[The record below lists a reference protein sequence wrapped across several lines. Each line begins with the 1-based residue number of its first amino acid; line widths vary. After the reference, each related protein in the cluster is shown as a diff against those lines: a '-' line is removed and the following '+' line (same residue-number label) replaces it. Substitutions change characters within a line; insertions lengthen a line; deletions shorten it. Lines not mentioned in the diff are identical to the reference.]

1 MGRYDDPLC
10 RLFGAALRQ
19 LRGQAGISLRELGR
33 RCLYDY
39 SRISRVERGEH
50 LIDAALVP
58 ALDRAL
64 DAGGLLTSLR
74 SLMPEPGNAAA
85 ASATGLLTALRQD
98 VGDTVMLELS
108 SPGGRMIKVNLPR
121 REFNSLLAGG
131 ALRALLPGGLI
142 DLDQAERVSGAIDD
156 PHRTD
161 SQVLDYF
168 RALLAQHYTADKVL
182 GPRHLVEVVLAQIA
196 VLDKLR
202 SGSRPGTAEPAM
214 RLLAQYAEFAG
225 WLYQDL
231 GNTAAAVRWTDQAG
245 QRAQAIGDHHLAAYL
260 LVRRSNIALLDDDAV
275 DVIELA
281 AAAGRVA
288 RPISPKLAALA
299 AQQEA
304 RGWAL
309 HAEPDRFR
317 RLIDFAA
324 DLLLDHPDDL
334 DDDAPIYLHSY
345 DLNTLEEQSAS
356 GYRTCGQADTAVAI
370 LERRITA
377 TPTDQ
382 HRDRA
387 HQLAKLANAVLKT
400 AHPDPER
407 AAIIGLNCIDVA
419 RSTGSARI
427 GTELQLLSRH
437 LSRGWP
443 ALACTKQLQDA
454 LATT

>member
-1 MGRYDDPLC
+1 MGRYDESMC

-19 LRGQAGISLRELGR
+19 LREQAGISLRELGR

-64 DAGGLLTSLR
+64 EADGLLTALR
-74 SLMPEPGNAAA
+74 SLMPEPEDTAAT
-85 ASATGLLTALRQD
+85 SVIGLMTVLHRD

-108 SPGGRMIKVNLPR
+108 SPGGRMIKLNLHR
-121 REFNSLLAGG
+121 REFNGLLAAG
-131 ALRALLPGGLI
+131 ALRALLPDGLT
-142 DLDQAERVSGAIDD
+142 DLDQAERVSGAINN
-156 PHRTD
+156 PQRTD

-168 RALLAQHYTADKVL
+168 RALLAQHYAADKAL

-202 SGSRPGTAEPAM
+202 YSSRPGTAEPVM

-225 WLYQDL
+225 WLFQDL
-231 GNTAAAVRWTDQAG
+231 GNTAAAMRWTDQAG
-245 QRAQAIGDHHLAAYL
+245 QRAQAIGDHQLTAYL

-281 AAAGRVA
+281 SAARRTPG
-288 RPISPKLAALA
+288 PISPKLAALA

-309 HAEPDRFR
+309 HAKPDRFR
-317 RLIDFAA
+317 RLIDSAA
-324 DLLLDHPDDL
+324 DLLLDHPNDV
-334 DDDAPIYLHSY
+334 DDDAPVYLRSY
-345 DLNTLEEQSAS
+345 DVDTLEEQSAS
-356 GYRTCGQADTAVAI
+356 GYRACGQADAAVAI
-370 LERRITA
+370 LERRIIA
-377 TPTDQ
+377 TPPDQ
-382 HRDRA
+382 QRDRA
-387 HQLAKLANAVLKT
+387 HQLAKLANAVLQS

-407 AAIIGLNCIDVA
+407 AATIGLSCAHVA
-419 RSTGSARI
+419 RSTGSSRI
-427 GTELQLLSRH
+427 TTELRALDRTLSDR
-437 LSRGWP
+437 WP
-443 ALACTKQLQDA
+443 GLFGTKELREALTI
-454 LATT
+454 T